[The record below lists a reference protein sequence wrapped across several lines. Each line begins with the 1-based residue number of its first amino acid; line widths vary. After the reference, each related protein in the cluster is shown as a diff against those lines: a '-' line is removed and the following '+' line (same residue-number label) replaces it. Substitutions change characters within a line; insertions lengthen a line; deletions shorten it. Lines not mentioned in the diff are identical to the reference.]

1 MTISED
7 GLNKNQAN
15 FAALSPLSF
24 LERTSKT
31 FPNLIALEY
40 QDYKLNY
47 EQALIRCNAL
57 ANFIIFSKIPAY
69 RHVTQRP
76 FS

>member
-47 EQALIRCNAL
+47 EQALIR
-57 ANFIIFSKIPAY
+57 
-69 RHVTQRP
+69 
-76 FS
+76 